1 MGAVLIIYILN
12 IFGAEYMQMLKIRS
26 SQDLNLGVL
35 CQMFLLSHW
44 SSGNGAEDS
53 MSR

>member
-1 MGAVLIIYILN
+1 MSTEKEISTNYIH
-12 IFGAEYMQMLKIRS
+12 FEGRVHADVEDKG
-26 SQDLNLGVL
+26 LNLGVL